1 MQKCKTKAIQAD
13 IGIFT
18 HILAYSDTCKHK
30 QAYSQ
35 AYSEPSVTLAYLEP
49 WYIQNQK
56 HIQNRDVFRT
66 LAYSEPW
73 HIQNLVKH
81 LLWSVFAKIVI
92 IIMKII
98 IFITSAFK
106 VLYFMKK
113 KILFF

>member
-1 MQKCKTKAIQAD
+1 MEKCKTKAIQAD

-66 LAYSEPW
+66 LAYSEPC
-73 HIQNLVKH
+73 Q
-81 LLWSVFAKIVI
+81 
-92 IIMKII
+92 
-98 IFITSAFK
+98 TSTMECFRENSYYYYENN
-106 VLYFMKK
+106 YFHN
-113 KILFF
+113 ISF